1 METVRGL
8 GHLGSGGSGNAAAK
22 TLSVLSIRS
31 KDHSLVNHSGT
42 TWSDLRCFYCSALV
56 SSCFI
61 VSMFE
66 IFLLFTIALDFF
78 NGRIYKWIMDWLVV
92 SNIFYFP

>member
-31 KDHSLVNHSGT
+31 KDHSLVNHSGAT
-42 TWSDLRCFYCSALV
+42 
-56 SSCFI
+56 
-61 VSMFE
+61 
-66 IFLLFTIALDFF
+66 
-78 NGRIYKWIMDWLVV
+78 
-92 SNIFYFP
+92 